1 MLDSES
7 GDGFLKPWPRTRDSA
22 DTANLPLVQ
31 VGNSAGSIAHLRS
44 HKSMSDLRRLTPLFT
59 QDSSG
64 ATPKPRK
71 RARADTL
78 IDVGTK
84 GGQSR
89 QPPGMRAEGDGKR
102 SRLKAW
108 LRRTFLQERMPRS
121 SAQKL
126 EEPPSSL
133 TTLVEKDESA
143 AVPNACSKY
152 RVLATVGKDLARI
165 DEYISKVRVPYLFC
179 GGRPLTCRCLCEQA
193 EKLITSA
200 QRTIGRA
207 ERKTRRASLV
217 RSVFRV
223 VKRLEFNNH
232 GISQAGKKLLCDH
245 RRAQTCVPNNEE
257 VTTGQKRGQPP
268 PTLRVVIP
276 RTESPE
282 CSSPTTS
289 PLTSP
294 TQSATTRSSI
304 SSVGSVGKDMEIEE
318 GKIDVRKMERRFEE
332 GYKAMDKARSWL
344 GIVKRVLEDVERR
357 GLDKKE
363 M

>member
-1 MLDSES
+1 MLDSFES
-7 GDGFLKPWPRTRDSA
+7 GDGFLKPWPRNRDSA
-22 DTANLPLVQ
+22 DAANLPLARE
-31 VGNSAGSIAHLRS
+31 GNSAGSIAHLRS
-44 HKSMSDLRRLTPLFT
+44 HKSMSDLRGLTPLFT
-59 QDSSG
+59 QDGFG
-64 ATPKPRK
+64 ATSKPRK

-89 QPPGMRAEGDGKR
+89 QPPGMRAEGDGKG
-102 SRLKAW
+102 SRFKAW

-133 TTLVEKDESA
+133 TTLMEKDESA
-143 AVPNACSKY
+143 AVPNSCSHPSY

-165 DEYISKVRVPYLFC
+165 DECISK
-179 GGRPLTCRCLCEQA
+179 A

-217 RSVFRV
+217 
-223 VKRLEFNNH
+223 
-232 GISQAGKKLLCDH
+232 GKNLLCNH
-245 RRAQTCVPNNEE
+245 RRARTCVPNNEE
-257 VTTGQKRGQPP
+257 VTTGQKRGPH
-268 PTLRVVIP
+268 PTLRVIIP
-276 RTESPE
+276 RTESPVS
-282 CSSPTTS
+282 SSP
-289 PLTSP
+289 TSP
-294 TQSATTRSSI
+294 TQSPATTRSSM
-304 SSVGSVGKDMEIEE
+304 SSVGSVGRDTEIEEE

-344 GIVKRVLEDVERR
+344 GIVLRVLEDVERR